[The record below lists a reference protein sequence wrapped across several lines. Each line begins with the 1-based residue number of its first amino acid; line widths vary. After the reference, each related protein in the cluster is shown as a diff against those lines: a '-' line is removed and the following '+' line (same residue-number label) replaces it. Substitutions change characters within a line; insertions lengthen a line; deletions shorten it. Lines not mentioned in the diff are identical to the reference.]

1 MQLKRFHLA
10 LPLMVFTTL
19 YASASQAE
27 DAAQGAKVFDQS
39 CSVCH
44 SVVPGKTKF
53 GPSLN
58 AIIGRAAGS
67 ASGYSYSDAMHG
79 SGLTWTADKL
89 NAFLQDP
96 RKLVPGTRMS
106 FGGISD
112 AEKRVD
118 LIAFLAQQH

>member
-1 MQLKRFHLA
+1 MQLKRFRLA
-10 LPLMVFTTL
+10 LPLMTL
-19 YASASQAE
+19 AALHTAASWAE
-27 DAAQGAKVFDQS
+27 DAAQGAKVFDRS

-44 SVVPGKTKF
+44 SLAPGKTKF

-67 ASGYSYSDAMHG
+67 ASGYSYSDAMHD

-106 FGGISD
+106 FGGITD
-112 AEKRVD
+112 AAKKVD
-118 LIAFLAQQH
+118 LIAFLSQQH